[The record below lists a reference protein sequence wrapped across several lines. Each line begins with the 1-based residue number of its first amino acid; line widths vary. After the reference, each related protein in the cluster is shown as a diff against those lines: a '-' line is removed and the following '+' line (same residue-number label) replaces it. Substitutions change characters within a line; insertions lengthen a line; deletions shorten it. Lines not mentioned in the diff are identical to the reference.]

1 MVYSVNLL
9 HVHNGMEII
18 KFKFK
23 ASQARSIYQYKKL
36 KIKVLKCKADIFFKP
51 MWTMESHRYS

>member
-51 MWTMESHRYS
+51 M